1 MAKKDIYAE
10 ITDRLISEIEAGQIP
25 WHRPWFGCGDAWS
38 RSSGKPYQ
46 GINAF
51 LPPGE
56 YATFHQIA
64 QAGGKVKKG
73 AKSYTVVFKSTVLID
88 DPEAEDS
95 KRRVFTQKYFNVF
108 RIGDQTENIEPT
120 KKFEPSHDCAPIE
133 AAEKIITAY
142 TDAPTIAPQP
152 SDKAYYTES
161 ADKVVLPELKQFT
174 KKEEYY
180 STLFHELIHSTGA
193 KKRLNRDSLRNY
205 HSGINPTRPQE
216 ELIAEL
222 GAALLCGECGINS
235 KGSEKNSA
243 AYLQSWL
250 AALKNDKKY
259 IFTALAAARKAIDH
273 IKGETKCI

>member
-1 MAKKDIYAE
+1 MTKKDIYTE
-10 ITDRLISEIEAGQIP
+10 ITNRLIAEIEAGKIP

-38 RSSGKPYQ
+38 RASGKAYQ

-56 YATFHQIA
+56 YATFHQIT
-64 QAGGKVKKG
+64 QEGGKVKKG
-73 AKSYTVVFKSTVLID
+73 AKSYPVVFKSTVLVD
-88 DPEAEDS
+88 DPEAEGG

-120 KKFEPSHDCAPIE
+120 KKFEPAHDCTPIE
-133 AAEKIITAY
+133 SAEKIISAY
-142 TDAPTIAPQP
+142 TNAPQIDPQP
-152 SDKAYYTES
+152 SNKAYYTES

-180 STLFHELIHSTGA
+180 SVLFHELIHSTGA
-193 KKRLNRDSLRNY
+193 KKRLNRDSLRYY
-205 HSGINPTRPQE
+205 HSGTRPQE

-222 GAALLCGECGINS
+222 GAALLCGECGIAS
-235 KGSEKNSA
+235 KVSEKNSA

-250 AALKNDKKY
+250 TALKNDKKY
-259 IFTALAAARKAIDH
+259 IFTALTAARKAIDH
-273 IKGETKCI
+273 IKGETKHE